1 VIEKIPFVNTAQE
14 TARMIADSL
23 RNEEPIQ
30 DLPGVSIRNVREEP
44 EEGFDVSFQLKSGG
58 SRVQVLGE
66 IKSTFSP
73 RLLEEI
79 SPWVKRLKLLRPDIA
94 IAVLTPML
102 SPQAQAFCIRNGID
116 FMDLAGNLYFNVPGK
131 FTLQRSGKRLRSE
144 WKLGTDSER
153 TINVF
158 SGRSSRVLRVLLE
171 KPKSWGITEIAR
183 ELRTETSRAIATL
196 GSRVDFEISLGSVSK
211 AITSLEEQLLIRRRG
226 SSIFVPE
233 PARLLG
239 QWAEK
244 YKERYRW
251 RLRSSFQ
258 TGNPFGRELLN
269 IEKSLEEVIKSGF
282 VFTGAIAV
290 SKEAPFVD
298 IDVADIFLVSK
309 DSDSKLRNLKSQPS
323 VGPMLRFIYPYDV
336 GVFMYSKEVGK
347 ARVVSNIQAYLD
359 LYARGGRDLKQ
370 ANYLLSNSIQ
380 PLWGAA

>member
-1 VIEKIPFVNTAQE
+1 MLVNIGQQ
-14 TARMIADSL
+14 TARIIADSL
-23 RNEEPIQ
+23 RNEEPVK

-44 EEGFDVSFQLKSGG
+44 EEGFDISFQLESGG

-66 IKSTFSP
+66 VKSTFSP

-79 SPWVKRLKLLRPDIA
+79 SPWVKRLKSLRPDIA

-102 SPQAQAFCIRNGID
+102 SPQAQAFCINNAID
-116 FMDLAGNLYFNVPGK
+116 FMDLAGNLYINVPGK
-131 FTLQRSGKRLRSE
+131 FTLQRSGKRLRVD
-144 WKLGTDSER
+144 WKSDADSQR

-171 KPKSWGITEIAR
+171 KPKSWAITEIAR
-183 ELRTETSRAIATL
+183 ELVTETSRSSVIL
-196 GSRVDFEISLGSVSK
+196 GSRIDFEISLGSVSK
-211 AITSLEEQLLIRRRG
+211 AITSLEEQLLVRRRG

-233 PARLLG
+233 PSRLLV

-258 TGNPFGRELLN
+258 MGNPFGRDLQS
-269 IEKSLEEVIKSGF
+269 IGKGLEELIKNRYA
-282 VFTGAIAV
+282 FTGAIAV

-298 IDVADIFLVSK
+298 IDIADVFLVSK
-309 DSDSKLRNLKSQPS
+309 DSDVKLRNLKSQS
-323 VGPMLRFIYPYDV
+323 TAGPALRFMYPYDT
-336 GVFMYSKEVGK
+336 GVFMYSKEMGK

-370 ANYLLSNSIQ
+370 ADYLLSNSIQ